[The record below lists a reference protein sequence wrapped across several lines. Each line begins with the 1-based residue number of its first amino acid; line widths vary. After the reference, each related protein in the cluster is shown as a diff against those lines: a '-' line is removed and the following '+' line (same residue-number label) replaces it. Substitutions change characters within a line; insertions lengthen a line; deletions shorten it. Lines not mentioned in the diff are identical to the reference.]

1 MSDRKITRAKR
12 ELRERM
18 RDVRAAIDPHR
29 ATVWSSAIVGSV
41 HELTEVVAARTVTA
55 YLSFG
60 SEIPTGEL
68 IGILDTEGKRV
79 GVPVVRDGEIVM
91 VAYRPGDATVRSDFG
106 MEEPSAGEGIPPQ
119 EVDALVIP
127 GLAFDRQGFRL
138 GYGGGFY
145 DRYVRRTRPET
156 FRVGICFSE
165 QIVEDVP
172 HGDGDERVD
181 RVVTQDGDISIER

>member
-1 MSDRKITRAKR
+1 MSHRKVTRAKR

-18 RDVRAAIDPHR
+18 KSAREAIDPHR
-29 ATVWSSAIVGSV
+29 REVWSSAIVGSV
-41 HELTEVVAARTVTA
+41 HELPEIVAARTVTG

-60 SEIPTGEL
+60 SEIPTREL
-68 IGILDTEGKRV
+68 IAILDTEGKHV
-79 GVPVVRDGEIVM
+79 GVPVVRDGEMVM
-91 VAYRPGDATVRSDFG
+91 VTFRPGDETERSDFG
-106 MEEPSAGEGIPPQ
+106 MEEPSGGEEIPPQ

-127 GLAFDRQGFRL
+127 GLAFDRSGYRL

-145 DRYVRRTRPET
+145 DRYVRRTRPEAL
-156 FRVGICFSE
+156 RVGIGFSD

-181 RVVTQDGDISIER
+181 CIVTQDGTISIKR

>member
-18 RDVRAAIDPHR
+18 RDVREALEPHR

-41 HELTEVVAARTVTA
+41 HELPEVVAARTVTA

-68 IGILDTEGKRV
+68 IAIFDTEGKRI

-91 VAYRPGDATVRSDFG
+91 VAFKPGDATARSDFG
-106 MEEPSAGEGIPPQ
+106 MEEPTAQEEIPPE

-145 DRYVRRTRPET
+145 DRYVRRTRSET
-156 FRVGICFSE
+156 LRVGICFSD
-165 QIVEDVP
+165 QVVDDVP

-181 RVVTQDGDISIER
+181 RIITQDGVISIER